1 MMPVRAR
8 GPLAVG
14 LALLAV
20 ATAVSLT
27 DAQPRVDARLV
38 EAIGWYTGVAGR
50 VDDPKAR
57 ALIDAAAA
65 DGDVLARMWVARA
78 YSRGRLGYPRDE
90 AKARAIATLL
100 VDAVRRQAGLG
111 SIEAVF
117 LMGTAYDETLGVA
130 EDPTIAFTWF
140 QKAAAAGHTLAEHN
154 LGNAYAAG
162 RGVTQDLAAAVTW
175 WTKAA
180 LKGDA
185 VPQLRLGEAYEKG
198 KGVTV
203 DLAEAKRWYAA
214 AAARG
219 NAAATVALQKLAG
232 R

>member
-1 MMPVRAR
+1 MGSRPDIRL
-8 GPLAVG
+8 LA
-14 LALLAV
+14 AV
-20 ATAVSLT
+20 ATLVVTAGGMH
-27 DAQPRVDARLV
+27 AQPRVDARLV

-57 ALIDAAAA
+57 GLIDAGAA

-90 AKARAIATLL
+90 AKARAMAILL

-117 LMGTAYDETLGVA
+117 LMGTAHDEGLGVG
-130 EDPTIAFTWF
+130 EDPTVALAWF
-140 QKAAAAGHTLAEHN
+140 HKAAAEGHTLAEHN

-162 RGVTQDLAAAVTW
+162 RGVAADPAAAVAW

-185 VPQLRLGEAYEKG
+185 VTQVRLGEAYEQG
-198 KGVTV
+198 KGVAV
-203 DLAEAKRWYAA
+203 DLPAAKRWYGD

-219 NAAATVALQKLAG
+219 NAAATAALQRLGAP